1 MTYEGENDVTTEGIE
16 IMNKRAAVK
25 SNHRLWT
32 NGIVSYQF
40 SPTIQTSLRHSI
52 RHAMDHWGDCT
63 CLRFTLKNGESD
75 YVEYNTGNTKRRCSS
90 VGRHGSKQT
99 VNVFS
104 DSTGGCSFGTIVH
117 EIGHA
122 IGFWHEQS
130 RPDRDNYVQ
139 INFKNVDT
147 NNHRQF
153 MKWTNNEVDSRGS
166 EYDYGSVMHYSTTSL
181 VNCNGC
187 QSIQVTN
194 ITAYHAQGSPTLGQ
208 STGLSVRDVQQTN
221 NLYSCPKCGVTG
233 RLLVYMKNGQ
243 SLPDTDPIWNA
254 PDPYIKI
261 TAVDSASNHHV
272 CTTSVKSGTTSPT
285 WNESVEL
292 PRRTWQFFSNPGMG

>member
-1 MTYEGENDVTTEGIE
+1 MTHENENNLTTGE
-16 IMNKRAAVK
+16 IMNKRAAVR

-32 NGIVSYQF
+32 NGIVPYQF
-40 SPTIQTSLRHSI
+40 STSIQTNYRHTI
-52 RHAMDHWGDCT
+52 RDAMDHWEDRT
-63 CLRFTLKNGESD
+63 CLQFTLRNGERD
-75 YVEYNTGNTKRRCSS
+75 YVEYNNKDRICYSS
-90 VGRHGSKQT
+90 WVGRHGSKQT

-104 DSTGGCSFGTIVH
+104 DSTAWCSFGAIVH

-147 NNHRQF
+147 NNYRQF

-194 ITAYHAQGSPTLGQ
+194 ITAYRAQGSPTLGQ

-221 NLYSCPKCGVTG
+221 NLYSCPKRGVTG
-233 RLLVYMKNGQ
+233 RLLVYMKMDNRYQ
-243 SLPDTDPIWNA
+243 TLIQ
-254 PDPYIKI
+254 Y
-261 TAVDSASNHHV
+261 
-272 CTTSVKSGTTSPT
+272 
-285 WNESVEL
+285 
-292 PRRTWQFFSNPGMG
+292 